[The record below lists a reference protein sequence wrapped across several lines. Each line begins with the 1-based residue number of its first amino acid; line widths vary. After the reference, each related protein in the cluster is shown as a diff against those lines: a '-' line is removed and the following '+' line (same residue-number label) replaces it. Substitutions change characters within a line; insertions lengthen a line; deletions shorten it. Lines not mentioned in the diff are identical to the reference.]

1 MASNDFNSI
10 VPTRTNG
17 GNSDIGGSRHGQTGV
32 ILTLVVPALIAA
44 IAFGTDLAVLY
55 MNWTRLQV
63 GTDTAVMAGVV
74 YLPGNPAAAIR
85 TAEDY
90 ARICGI
96 ATDEIVATKI
106 GPDRTTISMTVTRK
120 VTLVTRFL
128 GVGQGNVA
136 ANSTATVHST
146 VRQDSFRG
154 GALQALMPIEL
165 PFRG

>member
-1 MASNDFNSI
+1 MASTVSY
-10 VPTRTNG
+10 R
-17 GNSDIGGSRHGQTGV
+17 RGQAGV

-63 GTDTAVMAGVV
+63 GTDTAVMAGAV
-74 YLPGNPAAAIR
+74 YLPGDPAAAIR
-85 TAEDY
+85 TANHY

-96 ATDEIVATKI
+96 ASDEIVATKI
-106 GPDRTTISMTVTRK
+106 GADHTTISMNVTRK

-136 ANSTATVHST
+136 ANSTATVHAG
-146 VRQDSFRG
+146 VHQDSIRVG
-154 GALQALMPIEL
+154 TLQASMPIEL
-165 PFRG
+165 PPRG

>member
-1 MASNDFNSI
+1 MTSTTSY
-10 VPTRTNG
+10 R
-17 GNSDIGGSRHGQTGV
+17 RGQTGV
-32 ILTLVVPALIAA
+32 ILTLVVRALIAA

-55 MNWTRLQV
+55 MNWTRLQT
-63 GTDTAVMAGVV
+63 GTDTAVMAGAA

-85 TAEDY
+85 IAKDY

-96 ATDEIVATKI
+96 TSDEIIATEI

-128 GVGQGNVA
+128 GLGQGNVA
-136 ANSTATVHST
+136 ANSTATVHSA
-146 VRQDSFRG
+146 VRQDSSKS
-154 GALQALMPIEL
+154 GALHASIPTKL